1 MTQDRELRIALVGN
15 KNSGKSALF
24 NALTGQ
30 KVHVGNYPGVTTHL
44 QWGSIKS
51 DYAHLFENPSVRVI
65 DMPGLSSLNAY
76 SAEEQDALKSLTLQC
91 GAPYTPNLLVDV
103 IDAGTIEMGL
113 YLALQLLELNL
124 PTVIALNMIDEAA
137 GNGVTI
143 DTAELS
149 RELGVPVVPISATKQ
164 QGITALL
171 EQVAALA
178 HGPHPERRIDF
189 CSGDLHKAI
198 HSVCHILEVPA
209 KQAGMPVRYA
219 AEKVI
224 GHDDAILAQ
233 LAVEEE
239 DLHVIAH
246 IIDHLEKDSGL
257 ASETVMAKERYAYV
271 DDLCARCTNRAEA
284 SREQQRSQRIDK
296 VLTHRVWGIP
306 IYLCVMALV
315 FWLTFSVIGG
325 PLQEA
330 LERLFD
336 WSGNAFGEFLLG
348 VGVNYWVYDLV
359 INGVWAGVCSVLSF
373 LPIIM
378 VLFFFL
384 SFLEDSGYMTRVAF
398 VMDKLLRKIGLSGR
412 SFAPLLV
419 GFGCNVPAIMATRT
433 LPSERDRKL
442 TILLIPFMSCSA
454 KLPVYG
460 MITAAFFGTHATLA
474 MISLYV
480 LGIAV
485 AILLGF
491 VLSRTV
497 FKGDAM
503 MYVMEL
509 PAYRWPAL
517 SDVLRH
523 MWDNAKEFVKKAF
536 TIIFLGTVVIW
547 VLQNIDV
554 TFNPVSDTSQSILA
568 AIGTNIAFIFHPI
581 GLDSWQATMALLA
594 GLAAK
599 EAIVSTLAVLMGPL
613 VATGTSIATALATVF
628 TPLTAFVFLVF
639 ILLYVPCLATFA
651 ATRKELDS
659 TLKAAGIVIMQL
671 VLAYAVCFVIYHIG
685 LMIVG

>member
-1 MTQDRELRIALVGN
+1 MMQDRELRIALVGN

-44 QWGSIKS
+44 QWGSLKR
-51 DYAHLFENPSVRVI
+51 DYAYLFEKHSVRII

-76 SAEEQDALKSLTLQC
+76 SAEEQDALKSLTLQQ
-91 GAPYTPNLLVDV
+91 GAADTPNLLIDV
-103 IDAGTIEMGL
+103 IDSGNIEMGL
-113 YLALQLLELNL
+113 YLALQLLELNI
-124 PTVIALNMIDEAA
+124 PIVIALSMIDEATN
-137 GNGVTI
+137 NGITI
-143 DTAELS
+143 DTDELS
-149 RELGVPVVPISATKQ
+149 RELGVPVVPIAATKH

-178 HGPHPERRIDF
+178 QDPFSPHRIDF

-198 HSVCHILEVPA
+198 HAVCHILEVPA
-209 KQAGMPVRYA
+209 AHAGMPVRYA

-224 GHDDAILAQ
+224 EHDGEILSR
-233 LAVEEE
+233 LDVEEE
-239 DLHVIAH
+239 DLHVIEH

-271 DDLCARCTNRAEA
+271 DDLCNRCANRVET
-284 SREQQRSQRIDK
+284 SREQQRSQRIDR
-296 VLTHRVWGIP
+296 VLTHRIWGIP

-330 LERLFD
+330 LEFFFN

-348 VGVNYWVYDLV
+348 VGVNHWVYDLV

-412 SFAPLLV
+412 SFAPLIV

-442 TILLIPFMSCSA
+442 TILLTPFMSCSA

-460 MITAAFFGTHATLA
+460 MITAAFFGTYATLA

-480 LGIAV
+480 LGIVV
-485 AILLGF
+485 AIILGF
-491 VLSRTV
+491 VLSRTL

-517 SDVLRH
+517 SDVTRH
-523 MWDNAKEFVKKAF
+523 MWVNAREFVKKAF
-536 TIIFLGTVVIW
+536 TIIFLGTVIIW
-547 VLQNIDV
+547 ILQNIDV
-554 TFNPVSDTSQSILA
+554 TFNPVSNSSESILA
-568 AIGTNIAFIFHPI
+568 AIGTQISFLFGPI
-581 GLDSWQATMALLA
+581 GLDSWEATTALLA

-599 EAIVSTLAVLMGPL
+599 EAIVSTLTVLMGPL
-613 VATGTSIATALATVF
+613 VASGMGITAALATIF

-639 ILLYVPCLATFA
+639 ILLYVPCVATFA

-659 TLKAAGIVIMQL
+659 TAQAVGIVVMQL

-685 LMIVG
+685 LLFVG